1 MTTVVIEI
9 LLAGGK
15 ILIERW
21 AAQLGHLTDFSAGWL
36 ASLASSDSLTFG
48 SVAPARAWL
57 NDI

>member
-9 LLAGGK
+9 LLAGGE
-15 ILIERW
+15 ILIERGVM
-21 AAQLGHLTDFSAGWL
+21 QLGHLTDFSTGL
-36 ASLASSDSLTFG
+36 VASLASSDSLTFG